1 MQPQRCN
8 YSFLQRASYDQ
19 SYKDPVIYTT
29 GQLNMPRHLYDWAAK
44 DVADRISLLY
54 AAHRCLPCGPLS
66 LCQCIR
72 CGTVWFDKTK
82 CIVSLSFVTRPPRPR
97 HPPSTLSMVA
107 AEHTRA
113 SPPAS
118 GLWKGNQ
125 IPTNRPRWSGG
136 TSTDTTSGEKAECT
150 GLCPGWFGWSL
161 DVFFLI
167 IISMFDVQ
175 KESILRRCI
184 ILFDFRDAK
193 NVPGHTDTIQ

>member
-1 MQPQRCN
+1 M
-8 YSFLQRASYDQ
+8 SAKLM
-19 SYKDPVIYTT
+19 T
-29 GQLNMPRHLYDWAAK
+29 GQL
-44 DVADRISLLY
+44 RILLIGSP
-54 AAHRCLPCGPLS
+54 CLVLLTGVFRRDH

-125 IPTNRPRWSGG
+125 IPTNRPRGSGG

-161 DVFFLI
+161 YVFFYYY
-167 IISMFDVQ
+167 FYV
-175 KESILRRCI
+175 RC
-184 ILFDFRDAK
+184 AK
-193 NVPGHTDTIQ
+193 RKHPSTMHYFI